1 MHAAF
6 AFGETDAAVIDPV
19 GLIVGASGTPIPG
32 AIPGYIPGTEVLYLT
47 NPLNFDPKAPADVAL
62 RYTGTPSPALFPN
75 GVNTPQGL
83 YPLTGVKTLPLNY
96 PTGADGYTPGLQ
108 TSVAQGETI
117 LNQDIL
123 QAVQDGGHASV
134 FGYSQSATIASY
146 EMAQLASSPATAVG
160 LAASRVHRAAP

>member
-62 RYTGTPSPALFPN
+62 RYTGNPSLALFPN
-75 GVNTPQGL
+75 GVNPPEGL
-83 YPLTGVKTLPLNY
+83 HPLTGVKTLPLNY

-108 TSVAQGETI
+108 ASVAQGETI
-117 LNQDIL
+117 LNQDIR

-134 FGYSQSATIASY
+134 FGYSQKRHHR
-146 EMAQLASSPATAVG
+146 QL
-160 LAASRVHRAAP
+160 